1 MCTCNFSHSTT
12 PPHSLNSK
20 LVPQKTDLPNTMATS
35 QTPASKFRLGED
47 MLSDSSDNDQSAHSA
62 ASPTSPSAAKK
73 SKTKKKKQRREVGA
87 LTDELDVLLGAAFQ
101 KPNGD
106 AGTNVAAAGKL
117 TCQEGVC
124 MRLYASR
131 ESLPKRKDAD

>member
-1 MCTCNFSHSTT
+1 
-12 PPHSLNSK
+12 
-20 LVPQKTDLPNTMATS
+20 MATS

-87 LTDELDVLLGAAFQ
+87 LTDELDALLGAAFQ
-101 KPNGD
+101 NSNGD
-106 AGTNVAAAGKL
+106 AGNNVAAAGK
-117 TCQEGVC
+117 
-124 MRLYASR
+124 
-131 ESLPKRKDAD
+131 